1 VTIHFYEIDQDGRG
15 DNTWIAQ
22 TDHAQFLR
30 EYPGEAKMLE
40 DAAMFSKMGMSI
52 RFRTLHEYN
61 LHSYLDTVL
70 ENDDG

>member
-1 VTIHFYEIDQDGRG
+1 MTIHFYEIDQDGRG

-52 RFRTLHEYN
+52 RFHTQHEYN
-61 LHSYLDTVL
+61 LHICLDTIL
-70 ENDDG
+70 ENDD